1 MNITPIAELH
11 PELPARDSKHFKAAV
26 TLIWPYSSSQRQFA
40 LLLAEPEFRLRRKK
54 GQVRARFS
62 GSSARALATT
72 GVGIGDNVVLSLRG
86 ARFVQEGAVSTPGR
100 SIDWELEYT
109 QNVSVQVFRDGTEIA
124 NLELVDAAPT
134 PAPRSPRRQ
143 SNIAPSPTKQWSSPA
158 FLKRIRLSD
167 GPFFEAPYDPLLDE
181 NAERGDRKRRRRS
194 YRDWK
199 AWTYSARTPSPEKGE
214 VGTED
219 DYESME
225 ASPTRRTQLPR
236 TPISPQRLSAL
247 SVAASPLYDEE
258 DIPSGDQDK
267 EPVIST
273 NLDGADDKTAVSG
286 KSAQLTV
293 ADDFVRDEVYYDLYA
308 GPNERRPAD
317 AQYAFGGDTEANTEE
332 EELEDTDVASLSLTE
347 VNSEDL
353 ADGYLRDDN
362 HIDAAPASA
371 SVFLGSGAGSTTE
384 EGSLI
389 DLSGRQHS
397 EQSSVDEEASEYLE
411 RAEGAPI
418 LVMPPP
424 TLPTLNTDL
433 QAPMITGTLTPIGK
447 EPQSPTLQPLDSAL
461 LPLPSPFPGER
472 DANNET
478 YFDHIATNAQ
488 SEAPE
493 AADQELPVEADYIL
507 ENSFFS
513 SINSS
518 KAAVLHPDHESAFTP
533 LRFTFGMDNTGF
545 PKLLDLSSPPPQSG
559 KNGADHGVQHSGVEL
574 DSHQKTLDK
583 SLTDAGL
590 ADHERVVPSAQEEVS
605 ASVAYSPSP
614 HRGEVEGL
622 IPTPRP
628 TETKKDEPNVIELS
642 SDFEGDSEESEV
654 EQEPAVAEGSAV
666 EAVDRGSEPAI
677 GNLGSAENNIHFED
691 TVMQDEGMPASTK
704 QTTAVSEV
712 IDLSS
717 PGTGSKVEENY
728 LASKQHDSEPEA
740 ERDDLHEDRLS
751 TDPAPQS
758 SESMFPFHGKLGD
771 DLNDLDTMITA
782 PANLEVLADAQ
793 EVINSTSVQQET
805 HTGTLPDFASQPLLP
820 EHFHHSSAMATADTY
835 MEDNFLQNIPSD
847 PLQWETHDMEEH
859 HPDIKV
865 ESIEEAFISQYDDSG
880 INQETAEPLGDAP
893 DEMLIEVPD
902 EGDKVGELHT
912 VAVPATGPARNTRSK
927 TKTSATS
934 TSPTKENFS
943 PTKHTTRSTRSKAS
957 ATPTARTMS
966 PTRARTRST
975 MSPAYDISQTSP
987 YSLRSQSKLLSPTQ
1001 PTSVE
1006 TATRRSPRKH
1016 ASQRSIDSIPE
1027 AKSSQ
1032 ALDLDPFLT
1041 SFQPSQELGASQGRY
1056 SQVAAIKDS
1065 EDENLQSEQ
1074 SLSTVRYSDDWN
1086 TFTNFSDPIMGPEQ
1100 DADVASLRPPPA
1112 SAPEGRVPAVGRGE
1126 VSQRPTRLS
1135 DRDSAADVR
1144 FSFTSQA
1151 ALVSPERKLRSAS
1164 AMEAAPTSPRVLRST
1179 QRPVRISSSPAVGE
1193 VSEEVISKAQD
1204 IAYPALRGEGE
1215 VVEIVGSP
1223 PASGNLD
1230 EPIRSSPPPTA
1241 ITTPTSRQ
1249 KRVQRRNRLVTPE
1262 SSQYTTMESQG
1273 QVAHAQHQPSALLTP
1288 QLTQATSAG
1297 PQSFTASMEI
1307 ASTIAV
1313 TPTKRSPNVV
1323 TRSTPRRNVIQTDIA
1338 SPSTTPTKD
1347 RSPEISSDDVT
1358 AVEQP
1363 EDPSIGLSTPLAYYT
1378 PLNSLTYFLNR
1389 SSQFHTSSN
1398 PDVLALVT
1406 TGTTTPVRATKGRR
1420 DWTTTLHITDA
1431 STWPSITTV
1440 NIFRPYQNALPA
1452 ADAGDIILLRAFAVK
1467 SLNRHPSLTSADES
1481 SWCVWRYKK
1490 PVWGA
1495 KRGAFEELK
1504 AREEV
1509 KGPEVERGEGE
1520 WREVEKL
1527 RGWWMGKVKGEMD
1540 EKVHTRSQDKEKEMD
1555 VEVQREGVVTRS
1567 RDKKA
1572 E

>member
-654 EQEPAVAEGSAV
+654 EQEPAVAEGSA
-666 EAVDRGSEPAI
+666 
-677 GNLGSAENNIHFED
+677 D

-957 ATPTARTMS
+957 ATPTART
-966 PTRARTRST
+966 
-975 MSPAYDISQTSP
+975 I
-987 YSLRSQSKLLSPTQ
+987 
-1001 PTSVE
+1001 
-1006 TATRRSPRKH
+1006 
-1016 ASQRSIDSIPE
+1016 
-1027 AKSSQ
+1027 SQ

-1193 VSEEVISKAQD
+1193 VSEEVIPKAQD

-1307 ASTIAV
+1307 ASTIA
-1313 TPTKRSPNVV
+1313 
-1323 TRSTPRRNVIQTDIA
+1323 
-1338 SPSTTPTKD
+1338 
-1347 RSPEISSDDVT
+1347 
-1358 AVEQP
+1358 
-1363 EDPSIGLSTPLAYYT
+1363 
-1378 PLNSLTYFLNR
+1378 
-1389 SSQFHTSSN
+1389 
-1398 PDVLALVT
+1398 
-1406 TGTTTPVRATKGRR
+1406 
-1420 DWTTTLHITDA
+1420 
-1431 STWPSITTV
+1431 
-1440 NIFRPYQNALPA
+1440 NALPA

-1509 KGPEVERGEGE
+1509 KGPEVERGEG
-1520 WREVEKL
+1520 
-1527 RGWWMGKVKGEMD
+1527 
-1540 EKVHTRSQDKEKEMD
+1540 
-1555 VEVQREGVVTRS
+1555 
-1567 RDKKA
+1567 
-1572 E
+1572 